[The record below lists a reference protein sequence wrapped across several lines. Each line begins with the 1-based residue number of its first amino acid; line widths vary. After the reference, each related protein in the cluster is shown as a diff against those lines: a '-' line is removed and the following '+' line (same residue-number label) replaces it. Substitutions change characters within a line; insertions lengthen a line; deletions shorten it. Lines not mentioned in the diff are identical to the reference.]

1 MTAFEQAWAL
11 LKQMSDEESQPM
23 YQSTQ
28 RQPWTDAMTD
38 ALRDDLMTNPNYLS
52 MRSNP
57 NYYFNQDIGR
67 WMPKDDEYYSNKIE
81 QDYGEGGKYS
91 DMSLAEIADEVGFG
105 PTESPS
111 SVITHGPHAGMTRE
125 EYWEMI
131 ENMPNEPRFVSTENE
146 TPISPKLVSYR
157 DRTFQSRLPIDNL
170 MTHNTPDRSTI
181 IDGRY
186 KLPLVHQ
193 SLAPITP
200 LKERL
205 PKKPIPSHIEFNPKF
220 GNHGMFELIGTE
232 GQSLSRISPGQ
243 PIASLNPNTN
253 PEIRDLYGETPPQ
266 FRRQDYYDKLYRG
279 LLNAGISIRSD
290 NRNKMSG
297 PFHEKLMN
305 TMSPNINVT
314 KPRGDTSVYA
324 PIYYSRKDRPNVNI
338 EELKQLEEE
347 IPGIMGMDPNEME
360 ILASDLNPADYGS
373 LPIRIKQPKP
383 QPTNVPASK
392 VGVITPANNT
402 SYQTSLDEYKPSNFR
417 GIDAIKEMH
426 RIRERHR
433 IQNLF
438 GGDDY

>member
-1 MTAFEQAWAL
+1 MLSHSTSFSPAHLSEKKLQKRFFILLCYGICMSNAFSKAWAL
-11 LKQMSDEESQPM
+11 LKQMSDEELQAWNNDDP
-23 YQSTQ
+23 Y
-28 RQPWTDAMTD
+28 
-38 ALRDDLMTNPNYLS
+38 DLMTNPNYLT
-52 MRSNP
+52 MKINP
-57 NYYFNQDIGR
+57 DYYFNQDIGR

-91 DMSLAEIADEVGFG
+91 DMSLAEIAEEVGFG
-105 PTESPS
+105 PTETPS
-111 SVITHGPHAGMTRE
+111 EQSETSTTKPKIT
-125 EYWEMI
+125 
-131 ENMPNEPRFVSTENE
+131 PRYRT
-146 TPISPKLVSYR
+146 R

-205 PKKPIPSHIEFNPKF
+205 PKKPIPSHIEFNPNF
-220 GNHGMFELIGTE
+220 GTHGMFELIGTE

-243 PIASLNPNTN
+243 PLVSLKPITK

-266 FRRQDYYDKLYRG
+266 FRRQDFYDKLYRG

-324 PIYYSRKDRPNVNI
+324 PIRYSRRDRPSFTM
-338 EELKQLEEE
+338 EELKQIQEEK
-347 IPGIMGMDPNEME
+347 PGVLSNDPNEME
-360 ILASDLNPADYGS
+360 ILASGLNRFDYGS
-373 LPIRIKQPKP
+373 LPVRIKQPKP

-392 VGVITPANNT
+392 VGVVTPADDT
-402 SYQTSLDEYKPSNFR
+402 SSQTSLNEYDPSNFR
-417 GIDAIKEMH
+417 GIDAI
-426 RIRERHR
+426 RERHR
-433 IQNLF
+433 IQSLF
-438 GGDDY
+438 DRDDY